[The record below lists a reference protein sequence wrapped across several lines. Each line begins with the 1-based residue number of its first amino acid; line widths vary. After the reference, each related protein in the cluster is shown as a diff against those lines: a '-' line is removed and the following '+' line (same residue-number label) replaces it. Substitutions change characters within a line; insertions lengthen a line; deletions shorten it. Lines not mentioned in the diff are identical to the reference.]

1 MKHISIV
8 RKSAL
13 KLVLLIGS
21 FLASGLIILAMVL
34 GNESGNF
41 VIQVESGD
49 VEKSIAITDDP
60 NDKVYTNRLEAG
72 GFSGMTCTT
81 PRYFL
86 NGDDYKEQEP
96 LLKELTTDLGRTITK
111 ETLFI
116 YTCYI
121 VNTSDAAMN
130 IDIEM
135 SLSNVTNQFDKA
147 IRIMTYN
154 ETQEDVHIYQAVD
167 ETPREYQYYPYTP
180 EYFVN
185 DMTVF
190 TQKVPLTVDVDK
202 IKYSVLFWIEGQD
215 PEGDERLFDGTIK
228 LSMTLKVDM

>member
-1 MKHISIV
+1 MKHVSIV
-8 RKSAL
+8 KKSAL
-13 KLVLLIGS
+13 KLVLLVGS

-60 NDKVYTNRLEAG
+60 DDKVYTNRLEAG
-72 GFSGMTCTT
+72 GFTGMTCTT

-86 NGDDYKEQEP
+86 NGDTYSEQEP
-96 LLKELTTDLGRTITK
+96 LLKELTSNLGRTITE

-116 YTCYI
+116 YTFYI
-121 VNTSDAAMN
+121 VNTSNTAMN
-130 IDIEM
+130 IDISM
-135 SLSNVTNQFDKA
+135 SLSNVTNEFDKA
-147 IRIMTYN
+147 IRVMTYN
-154 ETQEDVHIYQAVD
+154 ETQEDVHIYQAPD
-167 ETPREYQYYPYTP
+167 ETPQEYQYYPYTP
-180 EYFVN
+180 EYFPN
-185 DMTVF
+185 ATTAF
-190 TQKVPLTVDVDK
+190 IQKVPLTVDVDR